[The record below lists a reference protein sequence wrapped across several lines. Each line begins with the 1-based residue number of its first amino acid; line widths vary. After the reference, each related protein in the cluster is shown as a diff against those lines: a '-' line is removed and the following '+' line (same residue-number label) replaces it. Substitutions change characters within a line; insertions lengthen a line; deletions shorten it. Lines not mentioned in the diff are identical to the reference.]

1 MDIYID
7 TNFLR
12 IFAAQGIDPVV
23 AFAGSPFRLAV
34 TPDLAEE
41 YRATLTLEKVPA
53 SEKLVAKRL
62 LESSERRGIFG
73 FAEGG
78 GAYSGFGYGL
88 LASESMASSVGSCT
102 IKERGDR
109 TPKNR
114 ADVFLAALSYGAVI
128 LTNDKGS
135 HFKKVKAD
143 GGHVYS
149 WIQVTGNNDSG
160 DETLRSIARALAR
173 AVGSLGRNHQS

>member
-7 TNFLR
+7 TNFLP
-12 IFAAQGIDPVV
+12 IFAARRIDPVV

-41 YRATLTLEKVPA
+41 YRTTLTHDKVSE
-53 SEKLVAKRL
+53 SEKLVATRL

-78 GAYSGFGYGL
+78 EAYSGFGQGL
-88 LASESMASSVGSCT
+88 LASESMASTVRSCT
-102 IKERGDR
+102 FKERGGR

-114 ADVFLAALSYGAVI
+114 TDVFLAALSYGAVI

-135 HFKKVKAD
+135 HFNKVKEK
-143 GGHVYS
+143 GGHIYS
-149 WIQVTGNNDSG
+149 WIQLSGSHDSG
-160 DETLRSIARALAR
+160 DETLRRIARAVAG
-173 AVGSLGRNHQS
+173 AAGSLGETGVN